1 LLDGNEWIAGS
12 LITLNKLF
20 LSITGKESGMKKVTC
35 VVLGMLLLVAGCGKK
50 IEEKIAEKITEKAIE
65 HGTDGKAKVDLSKNT
80 MTIETENGSYSAGT
94 SSKIPDG
101 FPSDIF
107 IFKPSEMIGSMAG
120 TGKGYSIAMKTSKD
134 VASVTEAYKKTM
146 IGNGWKQKAAMD
158 MGAQAMLVYEK
169 EKRTANIVIGQKD
182 NETSIVIAASA
193 EKSKS
198 K

>member
-1 LLDGNEWIAGS
+1 MYFKLLLYSCKAC
-12 LITLNKLF
+12 K
-20 LSITGKESGMKKVTC
+20 TGKESCMKKVTC
-35 VVLGMLLLVAGCGKK
+35 VVLGMLLLIAGCGKK
-50 IEEKIAEKITEKAIE
+50 IEEKIAEKAIE
-65 HGTDGKAKVDLSKNT
+65 QGTDGKAKVDLSKNT
-80 MTIETENGSYSAGT
+80 MPIETENGSFSAGT

-134 VASVTEAYKKTM
+134 VASVTEAYKKAMT
-146 IGNGWKQKAAMD
+146 GNEWKQKAAMD
-158 MGAQAMLVYEK
+158 MGTQAMLVYEK

-182 NETSIVIAASA
+182 NETSIVITASA
-193 EKSKS
+193 EKSES